1 MYGVIYK
8 ITNKRNGKPY
18 IGQTTRS
25 VEQRFK
31 EHAKSNYLIGKAIR
45 KYGKENFT
53 IEIIEECE
61 TPEQLNER
69 EKFWIAFFN
78 CMSPNGYN
86 LTDGGNN
93 AIPSA
98 ESCAKMS
105 AAHTGVK
112 RSPET
117 VAKMSESQKG
127 KTLSPE
133 HCEKISQSLQGH
145 PVKPETL
152 EKLIAKNKANANT
165 PEGRA
170 LRSAIAIEHWANFL
184 VEQSVY
190 PNLTNELLRQQ
201 ITVARLAEILKRTPE
216 TISKKIRGKVGI
228 TPEQKEE
235 IKQFLGVEMSVE
247 ELFRRQ

>member
-8 ITNKRNGKPY
+8 ITNKLNGLGY
-18 IGQTTRS
+18 IGQTIQKLSARLKQHRRGNQYIDK
-25 VEQRFK
+25 VIQ
-31 EHAKSNYLIGKAIR
+31 
-45 KYGKENFT
+45 KYKWKNFT
-53 IEIIEECE
+53 VEVIEECE
-61 TPEQLNER
+61 TLEQLNER
-69 EKFWIAFFN
+69 EIFWIAFFN
-78 CMSPNGYN
+78 CKHPNGYN
-86 LTDGGNN
+86 LTDGGRN

-98 ESCAKMS
+98 ESRAKMS

-127 KTLSPE
+127 TTLSPE
-133 HCEKISQSLQGH
+133 HCAKISQSLQGH

-170 LRSAIAIEHWANFL
+170 LRSAIASEHWANFL

-201 ITVARLAEILKRTPE
+201 ITVARLAEILKRTSE

-228 TPEQKEE
+228 TPEQKEA
-235 IKQFLGVEMSVE
+235 IKKFLGVEMSIE